1 MDLHSKT
8 GPEGLSPVVVGSSL
22 IEVGESRPN
31 GALIFSN
38 GLGPGSPS
46 APRPKDCSQNKARSP
61 SLLKTNLIRENDS
74 HISSAE
80 ERYSHPRPMSSPTS
94 SFCLDRLPQLEESFG
109 HGGTDE
115 TSQAFEDV
123 ERVGSQGT
131 ALTPSTISP
140 SSTRPLSRELVT
152 VEERKVQQCEDG
164 DKDVNREVQQVGDPS
179 FVASASSGAATCSPW
194 TAPVLDGGS
203 RATKM
208 ETPTVGYPSKA
219 GPERLSPTKVGT
231 RPLKGGK
238 PKPTGF
244 FSHGLGPSCLSS
256 SRSKELDKAR
266 TPFFLHKDRAKDPL
280 LSSDEERY
288 GSLMPLYSSPAS
300 PCLDR
305 TPHLAESFGHG
316 SPEEIPHNCVGSQG
330 IVLTPLA
337 ILPPSS
343 STRPLCRELVAVE
356 EREVQAVQQCEDGD
370 KDENRGKEILAENT
384 ESWEESCLAR
394 FIKFLGFSISGHEEE
409 ILEFLKW
416 FNVGR
421 KRGKGKGGD
430 RITKFDREMKK
441 LAWNVTDTIRKKDG
455 GLGKEFRAY
464 YYNR

>member
-1 MDLHSKT
+1 MGCRGVSIENGGCRRVAEAEGDEYKWRVAKGALSGLAHTKSDWRAGTTSELMAMQSSDAAARSPRKASDHDMGCRFEQETPTMDLHSKT
-8 GPEGLSPVVVGSSL
+8 GPEGLSPVVVGSSP

-38 GLGPGSPS
+38 DLGPGSPS

-61 SLLKTNLIRENDS
+61 SLLKTNLIRANDS
-74 HISSAE
+74 HILSAE
-80 ERYSHPRPMSSPTS
+80 ERYSQPKPMSSPT

-115 TSQAFEDV
+115 TSQASEDV

-131 ALTPSTISP
+131 ALIPSAISP
-140 SSTRPLSRELVT
+140 SSTRPLSRELVA
-152 VEERKVQQCEDG
+152 VEERNVQQCEDG
-164 DKDVNREVQQVGDPS
+164 DKDVNREVQQVGDPTC
-179 FVASASSGAATCSPW
+179 VASASSGAATCSPW
-194 TAPVLDGGS
+194 TAPILDGGS

-244 FSHGLGPSCLSS
+244 FSHGLGPSYLSS

-266 TPFFLHKDRAKDPL
+266 TPFFLHKDRAKDSL

-316 SPEEIPHNCVGSQG
+316 SPEEIPQDCVGSQG

-343 STRPLCRELVAVE
+343 STRPLCRDLVAVE
-356 EREVQAVQQCEDGD
+356 EREVQAVQKCEDGD
-370 KDENRGKEILAENT
+370 KDENRGK
-384 ESWEESCLAR
+384 
-394 FIKFLGFSISGHEEE
+394 
-409 ILEFLKW
+409 
-416 FNVGR
+416 
-421 KRGKGKGGD
+421 
-430 RITKFDREMKK
+430 
-441 LAWNVTDTIRKKDG
+441 
-455 GLGKEFRAY
+455 
-464 YYNR
+464 